1 MRNVPSDHPRY
12 ASLILR
18 DQLISGIQNGITS
31 QHGLIAHG
39 RGESFDYLL
48 SERTLPTANQ
58 AARAAAAHMALATK
72 PVISVNG
79 NTAALVPTE
88 IIALSK
94 LASATIEVN
103 LFHRTE
109 KRIKAIISHLNS
121 HGATNVKGLST
132 PSRIPGISH
141 DRAKVAS
148 DGLYAADAVLVPLE
162 DGDRV
167 EALTNMGKTT
177 LVIDLNPLSRSS
189 QLATVPIIDNIAR
202 AIPNITNHFENIFHL
217 SSQELTA
224 ITKNFDREIA
234 LDEAE
239 QTIRDGVSNLHN

>member
-1 MRNVPSDHPRY
+1 MRDR
-12 ASLILR
+12 
-18 DQLISGIQNGITS
+18 LISGIQNGITS
-31 QHGLIAHG
+31 RHGLIAHG

-48 SERTLPTANQ
+48 SERTLPSANQ
-58 AARAAAAHMALATK
+58 AARTAAAHMALATN

-121 HGATNVKGLST
+121 HGATNVKGLSAL
-132 PSRIPGISH
+132 SRIPGISH
-141 DRAKVAS
+141 DRAKVES
-148 DGLYAADAVLVPLE
+148 DGLYAADVVLVPLE
-162 DGDRV
+162 DGDRA
-167 EALTNMGKTT
+167 EALAKMGKIT

-189 QLATVPIIDNIAR
+189 QIATVPIIDNISR
-202 AIPNITNHFENIFHL
+202 AIPNITNHFEDIFHL
-217 SSQELTA
+217 SPQELRT

-234 LDEAE
+234 LKEAE
-239 QTIRDGVSNLHN
+239 QTIRDGATNLHN